1 MDNLENTVSVGY
13 ERGCIFK
20 FKENAYLNF
29 ENFCLLLFKYLLTH
43 FFFVYFASRVV
54 NFIFN

>member
-29 ENFCLLLFKYLLTH
+29 ENFCLLLFKYLLTQ
-43 FFFVYFASRVV
+43 FFFVYFAFRVCC
-54 NFIFN
+54 